1 MDIETYITLIQE
13 FQMFKNLYFDEEY
26 LNIFT
31 FISKPSMRIEKN
43 NLIFKSHNKTNNIS
57 LNKFKKKQIDD
68 LYNKYKELF
77 QKKNLSNDKTKML
90 EILKNEILFFK
101 DIE

>member
-1 MDIETYITLIQE
+1 
-13 FQMFKNLYFDEEY
+13 
-26 LNIFT
+26 
-31 FISKPSMRIEKN
+31 MRIEKN